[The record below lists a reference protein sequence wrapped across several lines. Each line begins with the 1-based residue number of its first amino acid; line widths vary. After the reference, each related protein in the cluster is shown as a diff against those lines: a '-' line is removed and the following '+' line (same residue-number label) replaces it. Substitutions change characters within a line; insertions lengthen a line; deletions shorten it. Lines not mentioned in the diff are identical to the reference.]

1 VKLIVFFLLYFLA
14 LYSFAYWPKVAMLD
28 QDMKSVTEFRALAQE
43 ILNRSQPAALTE
55 ARLQPARFKITPR
68 KLRSVRLVHFL
79 NIYSQFN

>member
-1 VKLIVFFLLYFLA
+1 
-14 LYSFAYWPKVAMLD
+14 MLD

-68 KLRSVRLVHFL
+68 KLRSVWLTH
-79 NIYSQFN
+79 